1 MDFIINSFIE
11 AFRLIFALDQDVFN
25 AVFISLKVSL
35 TAIVLSSIVSLPLGF
50 IIAEKDFVGKRLII
64 MILNTLMGVPTV
76 VVGLVVYTFISR
88 QGPLGM
94 LNLLFTSKAMII
106 GQFILA
112 FPILTS
118 LTISAIQAVDERV
131 AETALTLGASKRQ
144 LAYTVFLEARFG
156 LLAAVISGFGRIIGE
171 VGSAMILGG
180 NIKGVTRTIS
190 TYIALQSSMGETE
203 RGIALGIILILM
215 TFLINLLF
223 NYFQHR

>member
-50 IIAEKDFVGKRLII
+50 IIAEKNFVGKRLII

-76 VVGLVVYTFISR
+76 VVGLLVYTFISR

-131 AETALTLGASKRQ
+131 AETALTLGANKRQ

>member
-50 IIAEKDFVGKRLII
+50 IIAEKNFVGKRLII

-131 AETALTLGASKRQ
+131 AETALTLGANKRQ

>member
-50 IIAEKDFVGKRLII
+50 IIAEKNFVGKRLII
-64 MILNTLMGVPTV
+64 MTLNTLMGVPTV
-76 VVGLVVYTFISR
+76 VVGLLVYTFISR

-131 AETALTLGASKRQ
+131 AETALTLGANKRQ

>member
-1 MDFIINSFIE
+1 MDFIINSFAE
-11 AFRLIFALDQDVFN
+11 AFRLIFTLDSEVFS

-35 TAIVLSSIVSLPLGF
+35 TAIILSSIVSLPLGF
-50 IIAEKDFVGKRLII
+50 IIAEKNFLGKRLII

-76 VVGLVVYTFISR
+76 VVGLIVYTFISR

-112 FPILTS
+112 TPILTS
-118 LTISAIQAVDERV
+118 LTISAVQSIDERV
-131 AETALTLGASKRQ
+131 ASTALTLGANKRQ
-144 LAYTVFLEARFG
+144 VAYIVFLEARFG
-156 LLAAVISGFGRIIGE
+156 LLAAIISGFGRIIGE

-203 RGIALGIILILM
+203 RGIALGIILIFM
-215 TFLINLLF
+215 TFLINILF